1 LRINLGRH
9 GGRAAIVALGILLL
23 AGGPTAPAAGDE
35 AAIEELRRAV
45 AVLQAEL
52 TRRADQP
59 APAAETREL
68 ERRIELLAG
77 EIEALRSGG
86 AAEAAGAGEALE
98 GEKGLSPA
106 ASKVYRRSRGV
117 SIGGYGEALYTNYA
131 SRRQDDAP
139 SAAADQFDFV
149 RQIVYLGYKFGDS
162 VLFNSEIEVEHG
174 STGKGGEVSVEF
186 AYVELQRRKELG
198 LRAGMLL
205 VPMGFLNE
213 LHEPPVYRGARRP
226 EVESA
231 IIPSTWR
238 ENGAGLFGEAGPLA
252 WRAYVVAGLSSA
264 GINASGIRG
273 GRQSGAR
280 SRAEDLAFTGR
291 LDWTGLPGLLVGGSF
306 FSGETGQGAVV
317 EGQPV
322 GGRVTLYDLHAQYER
337 RGLRLRGLWARS
349 TLADAALVNRQNQ
362 LAGKAS
368 VGGAQAG
375 WYAEASYD
383 LMTHLPR
390 QRWSLLPF
398 VRYEWLDTQN
408 DVPAGFEEDPARE
421 RTALTAGVELKP
433 LPQVVFKADYQWL
446 RNEARTGAN
455 QLNLAVGYLF

>member
-1 LRINLGRH
+1 MRRR
-9 GGRAAIVALGILLL
+9 GGRAAVVALWLLL
-23 AGGPTAPAAGDE
+23 PGAGAAGRAFADE
-35 AAIEELRRAV
+35 AGLEELRRTV

-52 TRRADQP
+52 ARLAAQP
-59 APAAETREL
+59 GPASETKEL

-86 AAEAAGAGEALE
+86 AAEAAVAGDTLAGA
-98 GEKGLSPA
+98 KGLAPA
-106 ASKVYRRSRGV
+106 ASKVYRRTRGV
-117 SIGGYGEALYTNYA
+117 SLGGYGEALYSNYA
-131 SRRQDDAP
+131 SRRQDEAP
-139 SAAADQFDFV
+139 SGAVDQFDFV
-149 RQIVYLGYKFGDS
+149 RQIVYVGYKFSDS
-162 VLFNSEIEVEHG
+162 VLFNSEIEFEHG

-205 VPMGFLNE
+205 VPLGFLNE

-238 ENGAGLFGEAGPLA
+238 ENGAGLFGEAGPFA

-291 LDWTGLPGLLVGGSF
+291 LDWSGVPGLLAGASF
-306 FSGETGQGAVV
+306 FSGETGQGAAV
-317 EGQPV
+317 EGQLV
-322 GGRVTLYDLHAQYER
+322 GGRLTLYDLHAQYER

-375 WYAEASYD
+375 WYAEGSYD

-398 VRYEWLDTQN
+398 VRYEWLDTQR
-408 DVPAGFEEDPARE
+408 DVPEGYSEDPVRE

-433 LPQVVFKADYQWL
+433 LPQVVFKVDYQWL
-446 RNEARTGAN
+446 RNEARTGTS